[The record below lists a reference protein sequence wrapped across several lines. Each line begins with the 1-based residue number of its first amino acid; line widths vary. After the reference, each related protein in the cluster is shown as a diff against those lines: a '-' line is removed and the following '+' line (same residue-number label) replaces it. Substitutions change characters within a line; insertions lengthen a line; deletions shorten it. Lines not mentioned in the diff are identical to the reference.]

1 MTIQVKN
8 TGFTER
14 HFTVKKIIAFAMIS
28 VFWGISYMAI
38 RLAID
43 TIPPLLMAGIR
54 FTIAGI
60 LLVVYCMLR
69 YKILPALSD
78 WRQAAV
84 PGILMFVLGNG
95 NLTWAE
101 QYVPSGLASLI
112 IAMLAVWIVLIDW
125 LIYKSRRPDIAT
137 GLAIFLGLAG
147 VTLLS
152 VSGDEMLLPTE
163 HSGISFLGGIFILV
177 FASISWAS
185 GSVYAR
191 YIHTKLPILYMIGM
205 QILIGGLVLF
215 VIGTWQGEWQD
226 FSINKITIQSYFAM
240 FYLVVFAS
248 ILAYSAYIWL
258 MRVSSPAM
266 VGTYAFFN
274 PLVAVFLGWL
284 LLKEPLTLQTGAA
297 AALILS
303 SIFIVN
309 RKRRQNRPA
318 LRSVT

>member
-1 MTIQVKN
+1 MTAQDKKSETAN
-8 TGFTER
+8 RQFS
-14 HFTVKKIIAFAMIS
+14 VKKIIAFTMIS

-54 FTIAGI
+54 FSIAGI
-60 LLVVYCMLR
+60 LLVAWCILR
-69 YKILPALSD
+69 YKSLPALSD

-125 LIYKSRRPDIAT
+125 LIYNSRRPDITT
-137 GLAIFLGLAG
+137 GVAIVLGLAG
-147 VTLLS
+147 VALLS
-152 VSGDEMLLPTE
+152 LSGDEMLLPTE
-163 HSGISFLGGIFILV
+163 QSGISFLGGILILI
-177 FASISWAS
+177 FASVSWAG

-191 YIHTKLPILYMIGM
+191 YIHTNLPILYMIGL
-205 QILIGGLVLF
+205 QILIGGIVLF
-215 VIGTWQGEWQD
+215 AIGTWRGEWQE
-226 FSINKITIQSYFAM
+226 FSLNKITIQSYFAM
-240 FYLVVFAS
+240 FYLVIFAS

-284 LLKEPLTLQTGAA
+284 LLKEPLTLQTGLA

-309 RKRRQNRPA
+309 RKRRQNKSS